1 MWTKSY
7 VLVPAGALCGA
18 AVAAL
23 LVGLAHAGDQATFL
37 TLAGTAL
44 GALAA
49 GGLHWVLS
57 RGLLR
62 PVDDEARAVA
72 EVANV
77 YRQGYEILYRR
88 GRPAHGREKWLWYVR
103 RDGRTWGYLD
113 ADCMDAKR
121 WLYVE
126 NVYVDGRHGDRGLG
140 TALLL
145 CAVTLTRCNLVTT
158 SGRTRQGARFFTKNR
173 AVLQKY
179 GIELRDR
186 HP

>member
-1 MWTKSY
+1 LL
-7 VLVPAGALCGA
+7 LVPAGALCGA
-18 AVAAL
+18 VAASI
-23 LVGLAHAGDQATFL
+23 LVGLAHLRGQATL
-37 TLAGTAL
+37 PLIAGTAV
-44 GALAA
+44 GALSG
-49 GGLHWVLS
+49 GGLHRLLS
-57 RGLLR
+57 RGPLR

-72 EVANV
+72 EVAHV

-88 GRPAHGREKWLWYVR
+88 GRPSSRREKCLCYAR

-113 ADCMDAKR
+113 ADYMDDKR

-126 NVYVDGRHGDRGLG
+126 NVYVDDRHGDRGLG

-145 CAVTLTRCNLVTT
+145 SAVKMTGATLVTT
-158 SGRTRQGARFFTKNR
+158 SGRTRQGVRFFEKKR
-173 AVLQKY
+173 PVLAKY